1 MVDIKKK
8 KWDDRDFS
16 QIPIRE
22 FDIYD
27 TYSGVSPMV
36 APPNSNT
43 KTPNTLTVQI
53 NIYLSF
59 TI

>member
-1 MVDIKKK
+1 M
-8 KWDDRDFS
+8 
-16 QIPIRE
+16 PIRE

-27 TYSGVSPMV
+27 KYSGVSPVV